1 MNLWQRFIP
10 KDKIFFDLFEQQVA
24 IVSEAGH
31 KLVNLT
37 KDFTDVKKKRYEI
50 ELLEHQGDE
59 ITHAI
64 YERLNRT
71 RNPPLSREE
80 ISSLASSL
88 DEVLDYID
96 GSAEKMVYYGIE
108 SSDTYIVELAKL
120 IHLSTVEIDAAVRNI
135 RSIKDPSFIRDRC
148 IEINRLE
155 NLADDV
161 LAEAITNLFL
171 TKDTLTIIKMKD
183 IYDWLE
189 IATDECED
197 VADVLSDIAFRHS
210 PS

>member
-1 MNLWQRFIP
+1 MGLTQWFIP
-10 KDKIFFDLFEQQVA
+10 QDKVFFDLFERQAA

-31 KLVNLT
+31 RIVTLT
-37 KDFTDVKKKRYEI
+37 KEFTDVKEKRHEI
-50 ELLEHQGDE
+50 ELLEHRGDD
-59 ITHAI
+59 ITHDI

-71 RNPPLSREE
+71 RNPPLAPAE

-108 SSDTYIVELAKL
+108 SSDAYMVELSKL
-120 IHLSTVEIDAAVRNI
+120 IHLSTVEIDAAVRSI
-135 RSIKDPSFIRDRC
+135 RSIRDPSFIRDRC

-161 LAEAITNLFL
+161 LAGAITDLFR
-171 TKDTLTIIKMKD
+171 TRIQ
-183 IYDWLE
+183 
-189 IATDECED
+189 
-197 VADVLSDIAFRHS
+197 
-210 PS
+210 

>member
-1 MNLWQRFIP
+1 MSLWQWFIP
-10 KDKIFFDLFEQQVA
+10 QDKVFFDLFEQQVA

-31 KLVNLT
+31 KLVTLT
-37 KDFTDVKKKRYEI
+37 KDFTNVKEKRHEI
-50 ELLEHQGDE
+50 ELLEHRGDD

-71 RNPPLSREE
+71 RNPPLTREE

-88 DEVLDYID
+88 DEVLDFID

-108 SSDTYIVELAKL
+108 SSDTYMVELAKL
-120 IHLSTVEIDAAVRNI
+120 IHLSTVEIDAAVKNI

-161 LAEAITNLFL
+161 LAEAITNLFR
-171 TKDTLTIIKMKD
+171 TKDAMTIIKMKD

-197 VADVLSDIAFRHS
+197 VADVLTDIAFRHS
-210 PS
+210 SS

>member
-1 MNLWQRFIP
+1 MNLWQWFIP
-10 KDKIFFDLFEQQVA
+10 QDKVFFDLFEQQVT
-24 IVSEAGH
+24 IVSDAGH

-37 KDFTDVKKKRYEI
+37 KDFTNVKEKRHEI
-50 ELLEHQGDE
+50 ELLEHQGDD

-71 RNPPLSREE
+71 RNPPLTPAE

-96 GSAEKMVYYGIE
+96 GSAEKMIYYGIE
-108 SSDTYIVELAKL
+108 SSDTYMVELSKL
-120 IHLSTVEIDAAVRNI
+120 IHLSTVEIDAAVKNI
-135 RSIKDPSFIRDRC
+135 RSISDPSFIRDRC

-161 LAEAITNLFL
+161 LAEAITNLFR
-171 TKDTLTIIKMKD
+171 TKDAMTIIKMKD
-183 IYDWLE
+183 VYDWLE

-210 PS
+210 SS

>member
-1 MNLWQRFIP
+1 MGLTQWFIP
-10 KDKIFFDLFEQQVA
+10 QDKVFFDLFEQQTA

-31 KLVNLT
+31 KLVTLT
-37 KDFTDVKKKRYEI
+37 REFTGVQEKRQEI
-50 ELLEHQGDE
+50 EQLEHRGDD
-59 ITHAI
+59 ITHDI

-71 RNPPLSREE
+71 RNPPLAPAE

-108 SSDTYIVELAKL
+108 FSDAYMIELAKL
-120 IHLSTVEIDAAVRNI
+120 IHLSTVEIDAAVKCI
-135 RSIKDPSFIRDRC
+135 RSIKNPSFIRDRC

-161 LAEAITNLFL
+161 LAKAITDLFR
-171 TKDTLTIIKMKD
+171 TKDPMTVIKLKD

-189 IATDECED
+189 IATDKCED

-210 PS
+210 FS

>member
-1 MNLWQRFIP
+1 MSLWQWFIP
-10 KDKIFFDLFEQQVA
+10 QDKVFFDLFEQQVS

-37 KDFTDVKKKRYEI
+37 KDFTNVKEKRHEI
-50 ELLEHQGDE
+50 ELLEHRGDD

-71 RNPPLSREE
+71 RNPPLTREE

-88 DEVLDYID
+88 DEVLDFID

-108 SSDTYIVELAKL
+108 SSDTYMVELAKL
-120 IHLSTVEIDAAVRNI
+120 IHLSTVEIDAAVKNI

-161 LAEAITNLFL
+161 LAEAITNLFR
-171 TKDTLTIIKMKD
+171 TKDAMTIIKMKD

-197 VADVLSDIAFRHS
+197 VADVLTDIAFRHS
-210 PS
+210 SS

>member
-1 MNLWQRFIP
+1 MSLWQRFIP
-10 KDKIFFDLFEQQVA
+10 QDKVFFDLFDQQVA

-31 KLVNLT
+31 TLVNLT
-37 KDFTDVKKKRYEI
+37 KDFTSVKEKRHEI
-50 ELLEHQGDE
+50 ELLEHKGDE

-64 YERLNRT
+64 YERLNRS

-108 SSDTYIVELAKL
+108 SSDTYMVELAKL

-135 RSIKDPSFIRDRC
+135 RSIRDPSFIRDRC

-161 LAEAITNLFL
+161 LAEAITNLFQ

-183 IYDWLE
+183 IYEWLE

-210 PS
+210 SS